1 MKLRISK
8 VHDAA
13 ASRPPGYVEAV
24 LSRGVVDGEWLEID
38 ADALAGLRDQ
48 FRPRTTP
55 AVSVLAANLARAAV
69 GEIKARVAGLP
80 KLEAEEIE
88 RRMATCRACADHF
101 IPSQNRCALCGC
113 FAALKSRMRSQHCP
127 IGKW

>member
-1 MKLRISK
+1 MRLRISK
-8 VHDAA
+8 IHNAA
-13 ASRPPGYVEAV
+13 ASRPSGYVEAV
-24 LSRGVVDGEWLEID
+24 LSRGVINGDWLEID
-38 ADALAGLRDQ
+38 AAALADLRDQ

-55 AVSVLAANLARAAV
+55 TVSVMAANLAKAAV
-69 GEIKARVAGLP
+69 GEVKARVAGLP
-80 KLEAEEIE
+80 KLDAEEVA
-88 RRMATCRACADHF
+88 RRMEICRSCDDHF

>member
-8 VHDAA
+8 IHDAA

-38 ADALAGLRDQ
+38 AEALANLRDQ
-48 FRPRTTP
+48 FRPKTP
-55 AVSVLAANLARAAV
+55 PPVSVMAANLAKAAV
-69 GEIKARVAGLP
+69 GEVKARVAGVT
-80 KLEAEEIE
+80 KLDAGEIY
-88 RRMATCRACADHF
+88 RRMEICRGCEHF
-101 IPSQNRCALCGC
+101 IHGQNRCALCGC

-127 IGKW
+127 VGKW